1 MNYVLSIIC
10 GIFAMFCI
18 LLTSCERGNE
28 NFFFKEG
35 GKERLSEREDFK
47 DFPRQVIYVLIW
59 IYPKKKFGTFLI
71 RGAFKFIQILK

>member
-10 GIFAMFCI
+10 GIFAMSCI
-18 LLTSCERGNE
+18 LLTSSERGNE

-47 DFPRQVIYVLIW
+47 NFPQAGDICIDLDLS
-59 IYPKKKFGTFLI
+59 KKEVWDISYNEEHSNLSRF
-71 RGAFKFIQILK
+71 